1 MGSFVGVPP
10 TCQTCHLSAKLGVSL
25 SQRRIESIVEL
36 NGVETHLMIDAES
49 SRIIPPLP
57 APDDDHTISPDV
69 WGFRDTGF
77 TILPNGNVTLTG
89 SRYTL
94 SGSELP
100 DLIPWVKRQLG
111 IDLSLSDTHVA
122 AYPPRIPPSWE
133 NDDFVRAV
141 RKLLPEDA
149 ITADPLLRLRH
160 GHGHTLDAM
169 YSIKYGCIERVPDL
183 VIYPASSEDVV
194 AIVES
199 AVEHDVCLVP
209 YGGGTNVTDALRC
222 PTGERRMIVSVD
234 LRRLNRILWIDPV
247 NRMARIQA
255 GAVGRHIQA
264 QLATHGF
271 TIGHE
276 PDSVEFSTL
285 GGWIATHA
293 SGMKKNRY
301 GNIEDIVLDVHVVTA
316 RGELSR
322 PSVAPRESV
331 GIDPRRWMF
340 GSEGMLGIIT
350 DAVVKIFP
358 LPEVE
363 RYDAILFPTF
373 EKGVAFLH
381 DLTREATPPASVRL
395 VDNLQFQLSQTL
407 KPKATGLSAA
417 KRSAERVFVTRV
429 KGFDPSQMV
438 ACTLVYEGNREQVAA
453 EERGVSRLAR
463 RHGGMRAGS
472 ENGKKG
478 YQLTFGI
485 AYFRD
490 FIMKH
495 YILAESFETSV
506 PWSQALS
513 LCANVKRRIAEEY
526 AARQLPGVPF
536 ITCRITQ
543 LYETGVAVYF
553 YLAFHHNGVSRPV
566 EVYAEL
572 EHAARDEIL
581 RSGGSLSHHHGIGK
595 IRSAYLPRIFSPA
608 SMAWAAEVKR
618 AIDPSNVFGIANQ

>member
-1 MGSFVGVPP
+1 M
-10 TCQTCHLSAKLGVSL
+10 T
-25 SQRRIESIVEL
+25 
-36 NGVETHLMIDAES
+36 DAES
-49 SRIIPPLP
+49 SRIIPPMP

-77 TILPNGNVTLTG
+77 TILPNGSVMLTG
-89 SRYTL
+89 SRYAL

-100 DLIPWVKRQLG
+100 DLLPWVKSQLG
-111 IDLSLSDTHVA
+111 IDVSPSDTHEA
-122 AYPPRIPPSWE
+122 AYPPTIPPA
-133 NDDFVRAV
+133 RANESFL
-141 RKLLPEDA
+141 RAIRAILPADA
-149 ITADPLLRLRH
+149 ITTDPIARLRH

-183 VIYPASSEDVV
+183 IVYPRTSDDVV
-194 AIVES
+194 AIVE
-199 AVEHDVCLVP
+199 AAEEFDVCLVP

-222 PTGERRMIVSVD
+222 PTDEQRMIVSVD
-234 LRRLNRILWIDPV
+234 LLRLNRILWIDPV
-247 NRMARIQA
+247 NHMARIQA
-255 GAVGRHIQA
+255 GAVGRHIQS
-264 QLATHGF
+264 QLAQYGF

-322 PSVAPRESV
+322 PNVAPRESV
-331 GIDPRRWMF
+331 GIDPRRWLF
-340 GSEGMLGIIT
+340 GSEGTLGIIT

-358 LPEVE
+358 QPEVE
-363 RYDAILFPTF
+363 RYDAILFPSF
-373 EKGVAFLH
+373 EKGVSFLH
-381 DLTREATPPASVRL
+381 ALTREATPPASVRL

-407 KPKATGLSAA
+407 KPKATGLAAA
-417 KRSAERVFVTRV
+417 KRRAEKLFVTRV
-429 KGFDPSQMV
+429 KGFDTTQMV
-438 ACTLVYEGNREQVAA
+438 ACTLVYEGSREQVAG
-453 EERGVSRLAR
+453 EERAVSRLAR

-485 AYFRD
+485 AYLRD

-506 PWSQALS
+506 PWSRAEA
-513 LCANVKRRIAEEY
+513 LCANVKRRIADEY
-526 AARQLPGVPF
+526 AARKLPGRPF
-536 ITCRITQ
+536 VTCRITQ
-543 LYETGVAVYF
+543 LYSTGVAVYF
-553 YLAFHHNGVSRPV
+553 YFAFHHKGVNRPA

-581 RSGGSLSHHHGIGK
+581 KSGGSLSHHHGIGK
-595 IRSAYLPRIFSPA
+595 LRSGYLPRVFSPA
-608 SMAWAAEVKR
+608 TMEWAAEVKR
-618 AIDPSNVFGIANQ
+618 AIDPSNIFGIANQ